1 VDVLAD
7 PARLEEM
14 LKVSGGR
21 RRVPVLVADG
31 KVEVGWQG
39 GS

>member
-14 LKVSGGR
+14 LRMTEGR
-21 RRVPVLVADG
+21 RRVPVLVQDG